1 VAIVGVSRDTDAT
14 MKIITIPIGAVLTIA
29 TIRLESRLVD
39 AAWDGQAVSVFVQDL
54 KARGDLIKTAATER

>member
-1 VAIVGVSRDTDAT
+1 